1 MHDTTK
7 PIRILVVDDEPD
19 LREIYALTLIREGW
33 EVAEAASVGEAR
45 AQLEQQTFD
54 VAIVDMRLPDG
65 AGLDL
70 LDWLAARRRGERV
83 IVATAYGNAAT
94 AVQALK
100 TGAFDYLTKP
110 VDLRQLRQ
118 VVRSALALGAAAADP
133 APAPAL
139 QAMVGDSMPMRAV
152 KEALR
157 RAARSMAP
165 VLIQGESGTGKEL
178 AARALHELS
187 NRASGPFVPVNC
199 SAIPEHLLE
208 AEFFGYRKGAF
219 TGALDA
225 HAGFFAAAA
234 GGTLFLDEI
243 GELPL
248 AMQAKLLR
256 AVQERRVRAIG
267 ETAETPVDV
276 RLVSA
281 THRDLARCVA
291 DGSFRQDLYYRINVI
306 DVTLPALRERLDDL
320 PQLADALLARIR
332 REQQRPALRLGDDAL
347 ELLARRTFSGN
358 VRELENVLHRAAALA
373 ASDTIGAADLGAP
386 GAVAQPPA
394 TAVPVPV
401 PAPAPAPNTA
411 TPEVPSLPLDLGAH
425 LDRVERAIL
434 LEALRRTRFNRTAA
448 AQLLGLNLRQI
459 RYRIERLGIHDD
471 DAL

>member
-33 EVAEAASVGEAR
+33 EVAEAASVGDAR
-45 AQLEQQTFD
+45 AQLEQQSFD

-65 AGLDL
+65 EGLDL
-70 LDWLAARRRGERV
+70 LGWLAAQRRGERV
-83 IVATAYGNAAT
+83 IMATAYGNAAT

-118 VVRSALALGAAAADP
+118 VVRSALALGSAAAEP

-139 QAMVGDSMPMRAV
+139 QAMVGESAPMRAV

-187 NRASGPFVPVNC
+187 NRAAGPFVPVNC

-219 TGALDA
+219 TGALEA
-225 HAGFFAAAA
+225 HDGFFAAAA

-291 DGSFRQDLYYRINVI
+291 EGLFRQDLYYRINVI

-320 PQLADALLARIR
+320 PRLADALLARMR
-332 REQQRPALRLGDDAL
+332 AEQQRPALRLGGDAL
-347 ELLARRTFSGN
+347 ALLARRAFSGN
-358 VRELENVLHRAAALA
+358 VRELENVLQRAAALA

-386 GAVAQPPA
+386 GTSTPPPSA
-394 TAVPVPV
+394 SAALADASADPGAEL
-401 PAPAPAPNTA
+401 PA
-411 TPEVPSLPLDLGAH
+411 LPLDLPAH

-459 RYRIERLGIHDD
+459 RYRIERLGIDDD
-471 DAL
+471 DAR